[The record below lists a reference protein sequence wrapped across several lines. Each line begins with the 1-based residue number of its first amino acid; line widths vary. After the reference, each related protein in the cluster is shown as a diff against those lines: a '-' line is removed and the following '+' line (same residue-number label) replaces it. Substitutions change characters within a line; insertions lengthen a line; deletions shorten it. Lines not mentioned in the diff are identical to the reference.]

1 MERKITIRILDRK
14 FSVVAESPEQEHDM
28 REAAENVDKKF
39 YEYRRRLPGKSEED
53 ILSIIAFNGFLE
65 ISRLERMLEERNEDD
80 DVLLE
85 KLRSYLGN
93 IDEK

>member
-28 REAAENVDKKF
+28 REAAESVDKKF

-85 KLRSYLGN
+85 KLKSYLGN

>member
-28 REAAENVDKKF
+28 REAAESVDKKF
-39 YEYRRRLPGKSEED
+39 YEYRRRLP
-53 ILSIIAFNGFLE
+53 
-65 ISRLERMLEERNEDD
+65 EDD